1 MTLRTALRN
10 LRRSPRL
17 SLAAIACIS
26 LGAAATSAIATLVA
40 ATLLRP
46 LPFPDA
52 DRLVRIWFDDGNGN
66 NHVSL
71 SIPDLRDA
79 AALASFDRLL
89 GTSRVRD
96 RRAPGRRRRAHARR
110 GGHGGL
116 FRDARH
122 PSGGGR
128 LLGAADDRP
137 DAPRVV
143 VLSYRTW
150 VARFGAS
157 ADVVGR
163 TFKTSR
169 EVYTIAGVAPAGFGG
184 TVEDDII
191 EFWMPLPQ
199 YEPAVRAAGS
209 IRARDLGDR
218 TPAAGDDAARR
229 RRRSRRARP
238 AARARLPGR
247 QGTAAD
253 ADRADG
259 RKLARRFP
267 QQRVAAARA
276 RRCCC

>member
-10 LRRSPRL
+10 LLTSPRL
-17 SLAAIACIS
+17 SLAAVACIS
-26 LGAAATSAIATLVA
+26 LGAAATSAIATLVS

-66 NHVSL
+66 DHVSL
-71 SIPDLRDA
+71 SIPDLKDA
-79 AALASFDRLL
+79 ESLTSFDRLL
-89 GTSRVRD
+89 GTSRVRVVALLEGGAE
-96 RRAPGRRRRAHARR
+96 RMR
-110 GGHGGL
+110 GEAVTPDYFATLGV
-116 FRDARH
+116 RPAI
-122 PSGGGR
+122 GR
-128 LLGAADDRP
+128 LLGADDNRP

-143 VLSYRTW
+143 VLSHRTW
-150 VARFGAS
+150 VTRFAAS

-199 YEPAVRAAGS
+199 DEPAACCRIAR
-209 IRARDLGDR
+209 RARHGR
-218 TPAAGDDAARR
+218 SGGCARGPR
-229 RRRSRRARP
+229 CVPRRKKRRRSGGGWRASIRRIRDGCGCGSSRWARTGAP
-238 AARARLPGR
+238 
-247 QGTAAD
+247 D
-253 ADRADG
+253 S
-259 RKLARRFP
+259 
-267 QQRVAAARA
+267 AAAPGCCSA